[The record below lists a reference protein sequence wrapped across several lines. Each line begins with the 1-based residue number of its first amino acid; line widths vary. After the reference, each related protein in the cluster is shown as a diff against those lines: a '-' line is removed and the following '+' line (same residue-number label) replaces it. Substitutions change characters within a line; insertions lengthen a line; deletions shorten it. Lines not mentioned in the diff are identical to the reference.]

1 MNTFRISAVSLA
13 LGLALALPALAADGT
28 TPDPQGAVKTGPSAQ
43 TQAPAEQP
51 RLPADKEATPSI
63 TTPSVSG
70 MSADTSKPSAK
81 KGAVKSD
88 LAKGQV
94 DPKKAKHPPTDAMD
108 RATPDEKSTT
118 SEMAESGKNNPT
130 TAMDRA
136 TPDQKSP

>member
-1 MNTFRISAVSLA
+1 MNTFRLTAVSLA
-13 LGLALALPALAADGT
+13 VGFAFALPALAADGT

-43 TQAPAEQP
+43 TQAAAEQP
-51 RLPADKEATPSI
+51 RLPAEKEATPSI
-63 TTPSVSG
+63 ATPSVSG
-70 MSADTSKPSAK
+70 GPDTSKPAAK

-94 DPKKAKHPPTDAMD
+94 DPQKAMKHPPTDAMD

-118 SEMAESGKNNPT
+118 SEIGKAGKNNPT